1 MFFTMSC
8 VFYQES
14 GKSRAK
20 VARISAQSMSE
31 AVEMLYKGLNHQEKT
46 GKRFLNLSKGAAVW
60 VQGMDKSGYLTNQ
73 KICAGNWTAA
83 QMRQALAVLV
93 K

>member
-1 MFFTMSC
+1 VYFIKRAAKAAQRWR
-8 VFYQES
+8 VF
-14 GKSRAK
+14 R
-20 VARISAQSMSE
+20 RQSMSE